1 MRAESDRQRE
11 ESDQRIEAIRAESAQ
26 RFQAHRE
33 RIQVLEAQ
41 AAQHH
46 ETVRG
51 VLEGLVQAQADI
63 SRLDAAS

>member
-1 MRAESDRQRE
+1 MRAEWDRQRA
-11 ESDQRIEAIRAESAQ
+11 ESDQRIEAIRAESTQ

-51 VLEGLVQAQADI
+51 VLEGLIQAQADI